1 MGNTQIKKL
10 NKLNNTSA
18 CIAYDNEYGYNL
30 CNQPYA
36 LCTSAQCTA
45 SLQDPN
51 IVICNC
57 PIENGC
63 SMGKTNCSA
72 LQPFSA
78 NGIDYIYSTYNPS
91 QFFER
96 DMNLYQYPNKYN
108 NSTQFADCL
117 DQVCIIDP
125 SDPTSAFCQCPLISD
140 NDKWVAL
147 GNAYNIDPDIY
158 LSGAPY
164 NIYQSSRNFFIPF
177 GVKIPKRPVNAR

>member
-1 MGNTQIKKL
+1 MGNIQKKL
-10 NKLNNTSA
+10 NKLNNPA
-18 CIAYDNEYGYNL
+18 HCISDNKSEYNL

-45 SLQDPN
+45 SPNNPN

-63 SMGKTNCSA
+63 SMGKANCSA

-91 QFFER
+91 QFFEK
-96 DMNLYQYPNKYN
+96 DINVYQYPNKYN
-108 NSTQFADCL
+108 TSTQFANCL

-125 SDPTSAFCQCPLISD
+125 SDPTSAFCQCPLTDSNGPWIG
-140 NDKWVAL
+140 V
-147 GNAYNIDPDIY
+147 GNGYNVDPNIY

-164 NIYQSSRNFFIPF
+164 DIYLTGRKTFIPF
-177 GVKIPKRPVNAR
+177 GIKIPKRPINYH

>member
-10 NKLNNTSA
+10 NKLNNASA

-45 SLQDPN
+45 SSQDPN

-63 SMGKTNCSA
+63 SMGMEDCSA

-78 NGIDYIYSTYNPS
+78 NGVDYIYSTYNPS
-91 QFFER
+91 QFFEKN
-96 DMNLYQYPNKYN
+96 MNLYKYSN
-108 NSTQFADCL
+108 NSQFAMCL
-117 DQVCIIDP
+117 DQICAIDP
-125 SDPTSAFCQCPLISD
+125 LDPNNAFCQCPLST
-140 NDKWVAL
+140 NNPWMAL
-147 GNAYNIDPDIY
+147 GSEYNTDPNIY
-158 LSGAPY
+158 LSAAPY
-164 NIYQSSRNFFIPF
+164 DTYQSARQFFIPF
-177 GVKIPKRPVNAR
+177 GIKIPKKSINA